1 MPSLSQRTDEE
12 LAKLT
17 QRGDLL
23 AFDELSHRYWP
34 RIQRFLMSILDHA
47 AAADA
52 TQESLL
58 RAYHKIHLF
67 NPQKSFAPWLFT
79 IARRVA
85 LNEKKRKSKRR
96 EDSIMDHH
104 LPNHDESAEN
114 RLLQPLWALA
124 TEVLNGTSYQALR
137 LHYAE
142 ELSIREIAKIM
153 GKTET
158 GIKVILFRARQKL
171 QKKAITRGISS

>member
-1 MPSLSQRTDEE
+1 MSSNSQRSDEE

-17 QRGDLL
+17 QGGDLQ
-23 AFDELSHRYWP
+23 AFDELSQRYWT
-34 RIQRFLMSILDHA
+34 RIRRFLMSMLDHA
-47 AAADA
+47 AANDA

-58 RAYHKIHLF
+58 RAYHKIHLYD
-67 NPQKSFAPWLFT
+67 PQKSFAPWLFT

-85 LNEKKRKSKRR
+85 LNEKKRKSKRK
-96 EDSIMDHH
+96 EDSIQDHN
-104 LPNHDESAEN
+104 LPSHEESAEN

-124 TEVLNGTSYQALR
+124 AEVLNEKYYQALR

-142 ELSIREIAKIM
+142 EFSIREIAKIM
-153 GKTET
+153 RKTET

-171 QKKAITRGISS
+171 QAKAKDKGIS